1 MLNFDNKPSIYLCL
15 QLNGDKLG
23 VENLFFALFMYLY
36 RVKPDKSGVA
46 DQMMV
51 SEDQAEHSEEEVE
64 DSEEGEEYSDEDE
77 KEESDF
83 DAEEESEAENSV
95 LTEIGGDESDD
106 NNDEIGGYESD
117 DGIVHSTTR
126 SGRQRPHE

>member
-1 MLNFDNKPSIYLCL
+1 M
-15 QLNGDKLG
+15 KLG
-23 VENLFFALFMYLY
+23 KKTEKVNLVSKYVL
-36 RVKPDKSGVA
+36 RNSEKSDKSGVA

-51 SEDQAEHSEEEVE
+51 SEDEAEHSEEEVE

-106 NNDEIGGYESD
+106 NDDEIGGYESD

>member
-1 MLNFDNKPSIYLCL
+1 
-15 QLNGDKLG
+15 
-23 VENLFFALFMYLY
+23 
-36 RVKPDKSGVA
+36 
-46 DQMMV
+46 MM
-51 SEDQAEHSEEEVE
+51 SEDEAENSEEEVE

-83 DAEEESEAENSV
+83 DDEEGSEDDNSV
-95 LTEIGGDESDD
+95 LAEIGGDESVD

>member
-1 MLNFDNKPSIYLCL
+1 M
-15 QLNGDKLG
+15 KLG
-23 VENLFFALFMYLY
+23 KKTKKVNLVSKHVL
-36 RVKPDKSGVA
+36 RNSEKPDKSGVA

-51 SEDQAEHSEEEVE
+51 SEDKAEYSEEEVE
-64 DSEEGEEYSDEDE
+64 DNEEGEEYSDEDE

-83 DAEEESEAENSV
+83 DDEEGSEDDNSV
-95 LTEIGGDESDD
+95 LAEIGGDESVD